1 MARMFPAGD
10 GGGGGGAYI
19 KDGVVCRSLSGLKI
33 WFCYL
38 LGCSGSKGHPP
49 PPRELLRYVLGC

>member
-49 PPRELLRYVLGC
+49 PGSFCDTY